1 MGKWKLER
9 APELV
14 PVPIDQV
21 IFQQSLAE
29 IAEILYPYFCQLDP
43 KFQSLKKP
51 LGPGLRS
58 DLPYTRRFGTNE

>member
-14 PVPIDQV
+14 PVPIDPELHKQN
-21 IFQQSLAE
+21 LAE

-43 KFQSLKKP
+43 KFKSLIKTPNPELQTDLGNKEVRKP
-51 LGPGLRS
+51 
-58 DLPYTRRFGTNE
+58 